1 MTLNNTRRR
10 SLITGPPI
18 LSKIVVSALIGVLG
32 FLVGTGLDS
41 NMGNDVLVGIG
52 VSVFVSGIAFIT
64 QFLVDTDHQLNELAT
79 RVSELTEMYSAHANA
94 TEQLIQGEYLK
105 INAEFTKINAATK
118 LFGAVEASALK
129 TDAMTQL
136 VQHSTSIAVDSPPL
150 IFNFAQAEITR
161 LSGYLRELGQRADVY
176 YEGEDRDWLLGL
188 TRAASRSIDATSLT
202 TVDAGGR
209 GFVDGGLYI
218 SDLGRRYLEAQKE
231 AIRRGVVIRR
241 LFILDRLDL
250 PHNPELVEVLKEQ
263 LEAGVLVALL
273 DPRRVPPNRRA
284 SLIDFIVIDDVLVY
298 RSAVTARVELTSHP
312 IIESTRLI
320 SEASQVRDRIARFAE
335 LWQLGEKYQAP
346 PELPPAVGDEG
357 VVDPVD

>member
-1 MTLNNTRRR
+1 
-10 SLITGPPI
+10 
-18 LSKIVVSALIGVLG
+18 
-32 FLVGTGLDS
+32 
-41 NMGNDVLVGIG
+41 
-52 VSVFVSGIAFIT
+52 
-64 QFLVDTDHQLNELAT
+64 
-79 RVSELTEMYSAHANA
+79 MYSAHANA

-136 VQHSTSIAVDSPPL
+136 VQHSTSIAVELTSPYLQLRPSRDH
-150 IFNFAQAEITR
+150 R

-176 YEGEDRDWLLGL
+176 YEGEDRRLVAGPDPGRL
-188 TRAASRSIDATSLT
+188 TPFDRRDQSDHC
-202 TVDAGGR
+202 GR
-209 GFVDGGLYI
+209 RRPRFVDGGLYI

-241 LFILDRLDL
+241 LPSFHRLDL

-284 SLIDFIVIDDVLVY
+284 SAHRLHRHRRRPGVPVSGD
-298 RSAVTARVELTSHP
+298 RSGRAHQPSDHRKHTTS
-312 IIESTRLI
+312 I

-357 VVDPVD
+357 VIDPVD